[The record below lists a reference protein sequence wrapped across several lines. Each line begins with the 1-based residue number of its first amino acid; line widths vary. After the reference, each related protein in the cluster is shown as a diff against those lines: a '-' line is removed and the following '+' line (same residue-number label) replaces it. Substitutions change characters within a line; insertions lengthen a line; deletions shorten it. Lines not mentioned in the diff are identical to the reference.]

1 MTKKEKEINE
11 VKDQACDCNDEDC
24 NCDTITLEL
33 EDGTS
38 EEFLILDTIEHK
50 KKNYIA
56 LAPLEGD
63 EYFIYGFK
71 EEGENVEFFS
81 IDDDKEFDAVAKVF
95 EKHFAEEA
103 EEEKK

>member
-1 MTKKEKEINE
+1 MSKKEKELKNE
-11 VKDQACDCNDEDC
+11 ACECNEEEC

-38 EEFLILDTIEHK
+38 QEFIILDTVEHK
-50 KKNYIA
+50 KKGYIA
-56 LAPLEGD
+56 LAPMESE

-81 IDDDKEFDAVAKVF
+81 IDDDKEFEHVAKVF
-95 EKHFAEEA
+95 EKRFAEEDK
-103 EEEKK
+103 EV

>member
-1 MTKKEKEINE
+1 MSKNEKETQVPPCE
-11 VKDQACDCNDEDC
+11 CNDEEC

-38 EEFLILDTIEHK
+38 QEFMILDTLEHK

-56 LAPLEGD
+56 LAPVEGD

-71 EEGENVEFFS
+71 EAGEHLEFFS
-81 IDDDKEFDAVAKVF
+81 LDNDKEFESVAKIF
-95 EKHFAEEA
+95 EKRFAEE
-103 EEEKK
+103 EEISE